1 MKPLLFVLLLNLTRL
16 CNAQED
22 GYASVSAIHN
32 NVLVLNNCSD
42 ESGSFKVNQ
51 KIIVIQKE
59 NAPQV
64 MQVSNN
70 SGKSAASKEVARKY
84 VVLTITEVERTDKLV
99 TAIKVSRDLQH
110 SFTINNSAAVDVR
123 IVNTWHW

>member
-1 MKPLLFVLLLNLTRL
+1 MKPLLLVLLLNLTQL
-16 CNAQED
+16 CTAQEE
-22 GYASVSAIHN
+22 GYASVSAINN

-59 NAPQV
+59 NASQV
-64 MQVSNN
+64 MQVSN
-70 SGKSAASKEVARKY
+70 SSSKTGGSKEVARKY

-110 SFTINNSAAVDVR
+110 SFTINGSAAVDVR
-123 IVNTWHW
+123 VVNTWHW

>member
-1 MKPLLFVLLLNLTRL
+1 MKPLLILLILNLTQL

-22 GYASVSAIHN
+22 GYASVSAINN

-51 KIIVIQKE
+51 KIIIIQKE
-59 NAPQV
+59 NASQV
-64 MQVSNN
+64 IQVSNN
-70 SGKSAASKEVARKY
+70 ADKNNGSKTVARKY
-84 VVLTITEVERTDKLV
+84 VEITITEVERTAKLF

-110 SFTINNSAAVDVR
+110 SFTLNNTNTVDVR